1 MSEVN
6 SIGELADPVPS
17 SSQRTCTGLQAHGC
31 SSGFCF
37 AGAFAL
43 VARGLTGGLG
53 ATFRPY
59 RMESG
64 HRADIECIRTN
75 HYQIQR
81 KTPQRSAEQQRP

>member
-1 MSEVN
+1 M
-6 SIGELADPVPS
+6 GA
-17 SSQRTCTGLQAHGC
+17 QGR

-81 KTPQRSAEQQRP
+81 ETPLYSAEPQRA